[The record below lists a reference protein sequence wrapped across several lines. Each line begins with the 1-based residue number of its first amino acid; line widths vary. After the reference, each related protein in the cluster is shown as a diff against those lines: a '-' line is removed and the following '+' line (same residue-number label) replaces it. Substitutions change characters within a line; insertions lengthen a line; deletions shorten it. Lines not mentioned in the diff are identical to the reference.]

1 MKKPSVIV
9 VFLLL
14 FVCDI
19 SAQQLFRGGEQ
30 NFQSR
35 SGMVTPFST
44 QTLIDVYQQR
54 QLFRSNIN
62 VEYHRRDNVSRPVH
76 HNGDLVM
83 GWQSQ
88 RTENSRLVLSNQSN
102 GYYTQTP
109 KSVNEAVAERVTY
122 NSFPTI
128 NSRGEV
134 MSVATEE
141 ATVETGVQ
149 QQAFPDNWGEPGPIG
164 DFALPML
171 LLVAVYV
178 LVRFKGFSR

>member
-44 QTLIDVYQQR
+44 QTPIDVYQQR

-62 VEYHRRDNVSRPVH
+62 VEYHRRDNVSRSVRGNH
-76 HNGDLVM
+76 DIVT
-83 GWQSQ
+83 GWQNQ
-88 RTENSRLVLSNQSN
+88 RVDNRLTVGGSSVS
-102 GYYTQTP
+102 YYTQTP
-109 KSVNEAVAERVTY
+109 KMVNDAVVEKVTS
-122 NSFPTI
+122 NSFPSI
-128 NSRGEV
+128 DSKGDV
-134 MSVATEE
+134 ISVASEE
-141 ATVETGVQ
+141 GVVETTGMAK
-149 QQAFPDNWGEPGPIG
+149 AFPDDWGQPGPIG